1 VTLVGE
7 QPAAARSNAAINA
20 ISTSHETAVLMVK
33 AYRAKKEFTTEN
45 APERGGRAMDLETHD
60 PAFLRDLRA
69 LRGESLHTLGS
80 MSPRSHIPVLL
91 NEVLAALDPQP
102 GDVYLDCTAGL
113 GGHAAAV
120 ATHVG
125 PTGTVVLVDLDP
137 GNLASAAERLRSA
150 PNPPRILTERGNFA
164 EAPFRLEALGL
175 RANCVLADLG
185 FASPQVDDPSRGLSF
200 QTEGPLDMRLDP
212 SGSVTAADLV
222 NRLNEGELERILRE
236 FGEEREARRVAQ
248 KLTRERVREPITT
261 TTRLAAIVR
270 GVVGPRHPGGVDP
283 ATRTFQALRIAV
295 NDELGNLDALLH
307 HVERGAKQAAV
318 ASARPSWLAPKARV
332 GVISF
337 HSLEDRPVKR
347 TFEAIVKAHL
357 ATSTTDG
364 LVTASDAELSTN
376 PRGRSAKLRGIR
388 LLTHESV

>member
-1 VTLVGE
+1 M
-7 QPAAARSNAAINA
+7 PA
-20 ISTSHETAVLMVK
+20 
-33 AYRAKKEFTTEN
+33 RA
-45 APERGGRAMDLETHD
+45 
-60 PAFLRDLRA
+60 
-69 LRGESLHTLGS
+69 
-80 MSPRSHIPVLL
+80 HIPVLL
-91 NEVLAALDPQP
+91 REVLAALDPHP

-120 ATHVG
+120 APHLG

-137 GNLASAAERLRSA
+137 GNLASAAGRIRAL
-150 PNPPRILTERGNFA
+150 PNALKVLTERGNFA

-185 FASPQVDDPSRGLSF
+185 FASPQVDDPARGLSF

-212 SGSVTAADLV
+212 AGPVTAADLV

-236 FGEEREARRVAQ
+236 FGEERESRRIAQ
-248 KLTRERVREPITT
+248 KLARERAREPITT

-270 GVVGPRHPGGVDP
+270 GVVGPRHPHGGVDP

-307 HVERGAKQAAV
+307 HCERGAKDASF
-318 ASARPSWLAPKARV
+318 SARAQKAWLAPGARI

-347 TFEAIVKAHL
+347 SFEALTKSGL
-357 ATSTTDG
+357 AADLTDG
-364 LVTASDAELSTN
+364 VATASDAELSAN
-376 PRGRSAKLRGIR
+376 PRARSAKLRAIR
-388 LLTHESV
+388 LLARESV